1 MVEDRFRETLRRVII
16 SSLLM
21 WLAIHGAQSLE
32 TPGAAEMLTGSLMIA
47 GLAGLPLLLLWPWFR
62 DWRRHERQRR
72 PPRAERRYQTLVGV
86 EIVALCAMLIVL
98 LMFFR
103 A

>member
-1 MVEDRFRETLRRVII
+1 MVEDRFREALRRVII

-32 TPGAAEMLTGSLMIA
+32 TPGAEMLTGSLMIA
-47 GLAGLPLLLLWPWFR
+47 GLTALPLLLLWPWFR
-62 DWRRHERQRR
+62 DWLRHERHRR
-72 PPRAERRYQTLVGV
+72 PPRAERRYQALVGV